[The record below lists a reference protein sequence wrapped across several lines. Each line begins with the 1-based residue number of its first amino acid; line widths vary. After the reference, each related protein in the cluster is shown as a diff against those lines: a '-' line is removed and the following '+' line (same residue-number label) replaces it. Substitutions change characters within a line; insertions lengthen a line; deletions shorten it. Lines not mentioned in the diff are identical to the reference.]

1 MIFVFWVGVLWLAYV
16 YAGYPLL
23 LGLITLVAR
32 IRPILRD
39 DFSPTVSVLI
49 SARNEEEDI
58 GWKVRETL
66 AWNYPPDRLEVLV
79 ASDASEDR
87 TDDIVRSIEDPR
99 VTLVRM
105 ERRGGKARAL
115 NRLAELAQGDLLFF
129 TDANSRIGPDC
140 LRRMVRHF
148 ADGRVGC
155 VTGYTRSGDGNKGS
169 GPDSGAGVYWGYEL
183 LTKCL
188 ENQFGSVL
196 VCDGAVFCIRRELF
210 RPLLPDL
217 ANDLELPLWVGHQG
231 YWTRLELQAQV
242 AEKDTSSAAE
252 EFSRRRRICAQG
264 ALGMWKLRRML
275 RGVRGWQFVS
285 HKFLRWLTFIPMM
298 LALFSSAALA
308 NTNLFTVLFGLQA
321 LFYATALAG
330 LLLALRRRSAGR
342 LLSAPFYIL
351 ITSVGALVGVLEAC
365 LGRRFDIW
373 ESPALTRGDLA
384 EGR

>member
-1 MIFVFWVGVLWLAYV
+1 MIYLFWAGMLWLGYV
-16 YAGYPLL
+16 YAGYLLL
-23 LGLITLVAR
+23 LGLVALVAR

-39 DFSPTVSVLI
+39 DSSPTVSVLI
-49 SARNEEEDI
+49 SARNEGKDI

-87 TDDIVRSIEDPR
+87 TDDIVRRIEDPR
-99 VTLVRM
+99 VTLARM

-155 VTGYTRSGDGNKGS
+155 VTGHTRSGEKEAPG
-169 GPDSGAGVYWGYEL
+169 SGAGVYWGYEL
-183 LTKCL
+183 LTKRL
-188 ENQFGSVL
+188 ENEFGSVL

-242 AEKDTSSAAE
+242 AEKGTSSAAE

-298 LALFSSAALA
+298 LVLFSSAALA
-308 NTNLFTVLFGLQA
+308 NANLFTVLFGLQA

-342 LLSAPFYIL
+342 WLSAPFYIL